1 MPSLT
6 IQRTEEASLDIR
18 LQSDWYDVHAG
29 ADISERYLMSL
40 VETLN
45 DLAVQPD
52 LGRVRKF
59 RNRRLA
65 GLRSFQIQGSFHKH
79 LIFYR
84 IEDDTLVLFRVL
96 QGMRDLPRRL
106 LEPPGS
112 E

>member
-1 MPSLT
+1 
-6 IQRTEEASLDIR
+6 
-18 LQSDWYDVHAG
+18 
-29 ADISERYLMSL
+29 MSL

>member
-1 MPSLT
+1 MTGLT

-40 VETLN
+40 IETLK

-59 RNRRLA
+59 RNQRLA
-65 GLRSFQIQGSFHKH
+65 RLRSFPIQGSFHKH

-84 IEDDTLVLFRVL
+84 IEDDTLVVFRVL